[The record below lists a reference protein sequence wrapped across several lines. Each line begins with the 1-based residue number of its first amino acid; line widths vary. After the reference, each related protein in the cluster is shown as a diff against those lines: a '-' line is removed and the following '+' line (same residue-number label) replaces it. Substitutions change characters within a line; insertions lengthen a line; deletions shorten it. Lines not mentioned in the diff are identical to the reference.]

1 LANANFSIANLV
13 DGESFTVTKTTG
25 TYNDKDVLDASSV
38 TTSLA
43 EGDFTE
49 GSDTLASNYTMPVTA
64 TGEGSITART
74 LTASIIDTPTKVYDG
89 NTDATLTN
97 GNFSIANLVDG
108 ESFTVTK
115 ATGAYNDKDVVDA
128 STVTTSLAE
137 GDFTQEN
144 ETLASNYIMPVTATG
159 AGSITARTLTAS
171 IIDTPTKVYD
181 GNTNAT
187 LTNDNYSLA
196 NLVAGE
202 SFTVNKATGAYND
215 KDVADANNVTTSLV
229 ADDFE
234 AGDDTLKSNYNLPIT
249 ATGDAVI
256 TVRSLVAIA
265 KTQDKIFDAKTDA
278 KTTLTIAA
286 EDVNLRNLNDINNPL
301 VVNGVVGNE
310 KVFLT
315 FTDASFSDEQVGINK
330 TVTVNGLGVAG
341 VDAANYIVMVK
352 DALGA
357 LTAPAS
363 TMTTTADINP
373 NNPPVVFIPTPP
385 PAPVVIPRPNLGN
398 APVVA
403 VGGMQVVSISS
414 TGSTTSVSSG
424 AQGEASIDT
433 ILLSQVNNGASFDNQ
448 VFIVDGGI
456 NTVNPDQAVNTEETV
471 K

>member
-1 LANANFSIANLV
+1 
-13 DGESFTVTKTTG
+13 
-25 TYNDKDVLDASSV
+25 
-38 TTSLA
+38 
-43 EGDFTE
+43 
-49 GSDTLASNYTMPVTA
+49 
-64 TGEGSITART
+64 
-74 LTASIIDTPTKVYDG
+74 
-89 NTDATLTN
+89 
-97 GNFSIANLVDG
+97 
-108 ESFTVTK
+108 
-115 ATGAYNDKDVVDA
+115 
-128 STVTTSLAE
+128 
-137 GDFTQEN
+137 
-144 ETLASNYIMPVTATG
+144 
-159 AGSITARTLTAS
+159 
-171 IIDTPTKVYD
+171 
-181 GNTNAT
+181 
-187 LTNDNYSLA
+187 
-196 NLVAGE
+196 
-202 SFTVNKATGAYND
+202 
-215 KDVADANNVTTSLV
+215 
-229 ADDFE
+229 
-234 AGDDTLKSNYNLPIT
+234 
-249 ATGDAVI
+249 
-256 TVRSLVAIA
+256 VAIA

-352 DALGA
+352 DALGG

>member
-1 LANANFSIANLV
+1 V
-13 DGESFTVTKTTG
+13 EGESFIVTKVTG
-25 TYNDKDVLDASSV
+25 TYDDKDVLDASNV

-49 GSDTLASNYTMPVTA
+49 GSNTLASNYIMPVTA
-64 TGEGSITART
+64 TGEGNITART

-115 ATGAYNDKDVVDA
+115 TTGAYNDKDVVDA

-171 IIDTPTKVYD
+171 IINTPTKVYD

-187 LTNDNYSLA
+187 LTNDNYSIA
-196 NLVAGE
+196 NLVEGE
-202 SFTVNKATGAYND
+202 SFTVNKATGSYND
-215 KDVADANNVTTSLV
+215 KDVADANNVITSLV
-229 ADDFE
+229 ANDFDVV
-234 AGDDTLKSNYNLPIT
+234 GSTLKSNYNLPIT
-249 ATGDAVI
+249 ATGDAAI
-256 TVRSLVAIA
+256 TARSLVAIA

-286 EDVNLRNLNDINNPL
+286 EDVNLRNLNNINNPL

-310 KVFLT
+310 RVFLT
-315 FTDASFSDEQVGINK
+315 FTDANFSDEIVGMDK
-330 TVTVNGLGVAG
+330 TVTINGLRVAG

-373 NNPPVVFIPTPP
+373 NNPPVVFIPAPP

-403 VGGMQVVSISS
+403 VGGMQVVSIAS

-424 AQGEASIDT
+424 GQGEVSIDT
-433 ILLSQVNNGASFDNQ
+433 ILLSQVNNGASFNNQ